1 MLENP
6 LLAILPPDQANLV
19 LIMLISIPLSYILSL
34 IYNKFLFLAMTMSLT
49 IGIQSIIFPEDRW
62 YLWGQQQIVYLLV
75 LFSPRKYVGHIVLV

>member
-6 LLAILPPDQANLV
+6 LYAILPPDQANLV

-49 IGIQSIIFPEDRW
+49 IGIQSILFPEDRW
-62 YLWGQQQIVYLLV
+62 YLWVQQQIVYLLV
-75 LFSPRKYVGHIVLV
+75 VYSPRKYVGRIVTA

>member
-6 LLAILPPDQANLV
+6 LLAILPPDQANLI

-49 IGIQSIIFPEDRW
+49 IGIQSILFPEDRW

-75 LFSPRKYVGHIVLV
+75 VFSPRKYVGHIVLV

>member
-49 IGIQSIIFPEDRW
+49 IGIQSILFPEDRW